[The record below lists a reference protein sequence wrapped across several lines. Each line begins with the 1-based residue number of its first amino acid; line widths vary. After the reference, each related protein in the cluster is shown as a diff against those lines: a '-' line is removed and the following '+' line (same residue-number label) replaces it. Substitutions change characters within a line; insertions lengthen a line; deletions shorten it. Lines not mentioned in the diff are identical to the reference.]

1 MGNLV
6 YRGLEVRAVIGG
18 VRGYCDP
25 EPEQLS
31 KMARVPDRHKKARAG
46 VRGRVCVIQ
55 LIVPILMSR
64 PVAVVI

>member
-1 MGNLV
+1 MSDILS
-6 YRGLEVRAVIGG
+6 VIGG

-46 VRGRVCVIQ
+46 MRGRVCVRK